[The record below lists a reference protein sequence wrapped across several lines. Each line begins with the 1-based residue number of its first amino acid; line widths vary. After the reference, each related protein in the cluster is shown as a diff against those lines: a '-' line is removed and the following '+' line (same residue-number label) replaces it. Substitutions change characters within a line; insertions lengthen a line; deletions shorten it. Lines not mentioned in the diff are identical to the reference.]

1 MNNKKLPQSSAFE
14 SFRILGKRA
23 QDLLQRTR
31 EELQKRQKEGID
43 PMPVAPLPPA
53 ESEPQMMVDLS
64 TWSVARAA
72 LAVLAIVAGSWLVI
86 QLQDAIILLLLGF
99 FVSAIIDPSVRFL
112 ERLKVPRLLAV
123 LIHYLA
129 AVVIITSL
137 MVSLVPLLGT
147 QITEMVTKVT
157 VAANAFV
164 RDPTFVLPFLSA
176 ESNVRLHELLQTVLS
191 DPSLNNFSFALQ
203 QLGQNL
209 SSAAQGSLQFAFGL
223 AGSALSFVAQMTVVL
238 ALACFIQLERES
250 IRQWVRG
257 MLPPSYRGY
266 LDDKSQAIHV
276 KIAQWARGQAILGL
290 CIAVLVFVALS
301 IVGLD
306 YAVTLAVLAGLTEF
320 IPYLG
325 PLIAAGPAVLVAL
338 TQEGPQ
344 WALLVAVLFY
354 LIQWLENNF
363 LVPMVMQR
371 AVGLSP
377 VAVMFAMLVAVSF
390 PETIHP
396 ILGILLAVPATT
408 ILAIFLEDLRRRRDL
423 KRQQPQH

>member
-1 MNNKKLPQSSAFE
+1 MTNKKLPQSSAFE

-31 EELQKRQKEGID
+31 EELQKRQKDGAD
-43 PMPVAPLPPA
+43 MPAAAPLPAP
-53 ESEPQMMVDLS
+53 EREPQMMVDLS
-64 TWSVARAA
+64 TWSVTRAA
-72 LAVLAIVAGSWLVI
+72 LAVLAVVGGTWLVI

-112 ERLKVPRLLAV
+112 ERLRVPRLLAV

-129 AVVIITSL
+129 AIVIVTGL
-137 MVSLVPLLGT
+137 MVSLVPMLGS

-164 RDPTFVLPFLSA
+164 RDPDFVLPFLSPEA
-176 ESNVRLHELLQTVLS
+176 NVRLHDLLQAILA
-191 DPSLNNFSFALQ
+191 DPSLNSFSFALQ

-257 MLPPSYRGY
+257 MLPAGYRGY

-290 CIAVLVFVALS
+290 CIAVLVFTALS
-301 IVGLD
+301 IVGLE
-306 YAVTLAVLAGLTEF
+306 YALVLAVLAGLTEF

-325 PLIAAGPAVLVAL
+325 PLIAAVPAILVAL

-354 LIQWLENNF
+354 IIQWLENNF

-390 PETIHP
+390 PNTIHP

-408 ILAIFLEDLRRRRDL
+408 ILAIFLEDFRRRRDQ
-423 KRQQPQH
+423 KRQQAQR